1 MTPAT
6 GVITLIRYGFG
17 ESTGV
22 IYLVR
27 KHDFLQCHIYCQ
39 VSYPLTKTRF
49 TAMSHTLSGVKPP
62 VTYLQKR
69 IGKENTKPAPTNIGN
84 ID

>member
-6 GVITLIRYGFG
+6 GVITLIRYGFR
-17 ESTGV
+17 EATGV
-22 IYLVR
+22 IYLFR
-27 KHDFLQCHIYCQ
+27 IHDFLQCHIHCQ
-39 VSYPLTKTRF
+39 VSYPLTKKRF
-49 TAMSHTLSGVKPP
+49 PAMSHILSGVKLP

-69 IGKENTKPAPTNIGN
+69 IWKENTKPAPTNIGN